1 MSTFDYKAVDNY
13 GKVILGR
20 LNASNDADLEMRLSR
35 MGLDLV
41 NFRTARAGG
50 WQLSLNR
57 VKRPELITFC
67 FHLEQLTRAGVPILE
82 SLGDLRDSV
91 NNPRFR
97 DVIASIIEDIEGG
110 KTLSEAL
117 KGFPTIFDQVFVN
130 LVWAGEQGGMLADI
144 LLRLTESLKWQD
156 ELAAHTRK
164 IIMYP
169 AFVGTVV
176 FGVVMFLMIY
186 LVPQLVGFIRNM
198 GGELPLHTRLLIM
211 VSSFVSHYWYLLLI
225 LPPTLLAGLRYW
237 ARHSDRMRYRVD
249 NWKLHLWPVGGIYK
263 KILLARFTSNFALLY
278 QAGVTVLDCISIG
291 EKLVANRVIEEALE
305 RVRRQIGDGEGLNTS
320 FENTGLFPPLVLRML
335 RVGENSGALDTALEN
350 VSYFY
355 NRNVRESIARVQT
368 LVEPMLTVIL
378 GILLGWVMMSVL
390 GPVYD
395 MLGKITR

>member
-41 NFRTARAGG
+41 NFRTTRAGG

-91 NNPRFR
+91 SNPRFR

-169 AFVGTVV
+169 AFVATVV
-176 FGVVMFLMIY
+176 FGVVMFMMIY
-186 LVPQLVGFIRNM
+186 LVPQLVGFIQNM

-225 LPPTLLAGLRYW
+225 VPPATLAGLRYW
-237 ARHSDRMRYRVD
+237 AHHSDRMRYRVD
-249 NWKLHLWPVGGIYK
+249 NWKLQLWPIGEIYK

-291 EKLVANRVIEEALE
+291 EKLVANRVIEEALV
-305 RVRRQIGDGEGLNTS
+305 RVRRQIGEGEGLNAS

-335 RVGENSGALDTALEN
+335 RVGENSGALDAALEN

>member
-1 MSTFDYKAVDNY
+1 
-13 GKVILGR
+13 
-20 LNASNDADLEMRLSR
+20 
-35 MGLDLV
+35 
-41 NFRTARAGG
+41 
-50 WQLSLNR
+50 
-57 VKRPELITFC
+57 
-67 FHLEQLTRAGVPILE
+67 
-82 SLGDLRDSV
+82 
-91 NNPRFR
+91 
-97 DVIASIIEDIEGG
+97 
-110 KTLSEAL
+110 
-117 KGFPTIFDQVFVN
+117 
-130 LVWAGEQGGMLADI
+130 
-144 LLRLTESLKWQD
+144 
-156 ELAAHTRK
+156 
-164 IIMYP
+164 MYP